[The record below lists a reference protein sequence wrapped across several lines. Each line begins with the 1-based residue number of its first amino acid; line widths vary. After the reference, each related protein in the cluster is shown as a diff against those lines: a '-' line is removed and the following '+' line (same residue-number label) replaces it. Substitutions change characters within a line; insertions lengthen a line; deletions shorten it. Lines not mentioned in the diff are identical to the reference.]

1 MTSFSLPSVYGFK
14 PRSPVRQLS
23 TNYFVTTFSARC
35 RSALTERQQILC
47 LLTQGGLNIGDLDL
61 VASCPLD
68 PEDPPLKN
76 IFESKAFFSGLAWV
90 YHYILIQI
98 CAVGFKRRICAAAE
112 LDEKKRR

>member
-61 VASCPLD
+61 V
-68 PEDPPLKN
+68 
-76 IFESKAFFSGLAWV
+76 
-90 YHYILIQI
+90 
-98 CAVGFKRRICAAAE
+98 RREYPQKFGGGQLLRFMEAN
-112 LDEKKRR
+112 